1 MITGNTQILKR
12 KKNLLPGKVNKP
24 LISLQLVNNDG
35 KLEEFDALL
44 DPGSYSE
51 APYSLEVE
59 ADIVSYISSS
69 LAKKIKNE
77 FSSSVATCTCTCKP
91 TKTCTPTGCFI
102 STSCLTLTCKLKDDR
117 VSADDIQIKFRIL

>member
-1 MITGNTQILKR
+1 MPLTEQEKVNSDIQSLNTLHLNTNNQTLPHIDY
-12 KKNLLPGKVNKP
+12 PGKINKP

-77 FSSSVATCTCTCKP
+77 FTNSVATCTNREESAFLTA
-91 TKTCTPTGCFI
+91 FR
-102 STSCLTLTCKLKDDR
+102 TSEHR
-117 VSADDIQIKFRIL
+117 

>member
-1 MITGNTQILKR
+1 MITENTQILKR
-12 KKNLLPGKVNKP
+12 KKIDYPGKVNKP

-59 ADIVSYISSS
+59 ADIVSYISSN

-77 FSSSVATCTCTCKP
+77 FTNSVATCTNREESAFLTA
-91 TKTCTPTGCFI
+91 FR
-102 STSCLTLTCKLKDDR
+102 TSEHR
-117 VSADDIQIKFRIL
+117 

>member
-1 MITGNTQILKR
+1 M
-12 KKNLLPGKVNKP
+12 PGKVNKP

-59 ADIVSYISSS
+59 VEADIVSYIAFHITYYF
-69 LAKKIKNE
+69 LNITEEGN
-77 FSSSVATCTCTCKP
+77 
-91 TKTCTPTGCFI
+91 
-102 STSCLTLTCKLKDDR
+102 
-117 VSADDIQIKFRIL
+117 

>member
-1 MITGNTQILKR
+1 MNTNNQTLPYIDY
-12 KKNLLPGKVNKP
+12 PGKVNKP

-59 ADIVSYISSS
+59 ADIVSYIAFHITYYF
-69 LAKKIKNE
+69 LNITEEGN
-77 FSSSVATCTCTCKP
+77 
-91 TKTCTPTGCFI
+91 
-102 STSCLTLTCKLKDDR
+102 
-117 VSADDIQIKFRIL
+117 